1 MLLEIRTYRLHPGTA
16 EEFVGVMREQAF
28 PLLEQHGIRVVRAER
43 SLTSEDGHDE
53 ACLIRAFASA
63 EERHF
68 LETSFYS
75 SEAWRTGPREA
86 ILSRIESYHTVVL
99 DVSAEAVDALAT

>member
-16 EEFVGVMREQAF
+16 EEFVGVMREQAL
-28 PLLEQHGIRVVRAER
+28 PLLEQQGIRVVRAER

-53 ACLIRAFASA
+53 ACLIRAFASS
-63 EERHF
+63 EERDS
-68 LETSFYS
+68 LETTFYS